1 MNTEL
6 NRLPDDDEPLVMT
19 AEERSVW
26 VYLVGSVVAAA
37 VYAGVVIPRALT
49 QPIEDVSWI
58 VPMLW
63 AIGASVV
70 FTIVGTIV
78 SAIGSAVRLAA
89 RGRNPEFEL
98 ESDVRDKEISSLGN
112 RASAT
117 VVGFG
122 IAGALIVTM
131 LGLDHFWIGNLL
143 YAAGFSGALAETITK
158 IRLYRRGF

>member
-1 MNTEL
+1 MDL
-6 NRLPDDDEPLVMT
+6 HRLPDDDEPLVMT

-26 VYLVGSVVAAA
+26 GYLVGSSVATV
-37 VYAGVVIPRALT
+37 VYAAVVIPRALT
-49 QPIEDVSWI
+49 QPIEEVSWI

-70 FTIVGTIV
+70 FTIVGTIL

-122 IAGALIVTM
+122 IASALVVTM

-143 YAAGFSGALAETITK
+143 YAAGFLGALAETITK